1 MIVYNQAFDI
11 NHAIF
16 RITSLLSFYKG
27 ESLEIERLR
36 IWDFYLAFPREVS
49 NIRFGNEKEDN
60 EVKKLFPK
68 KDNPYEVISNPN
80 KLFGRMQPYQ
90 LIAIKT
96 LASYGVINKDYF
108 QLNRIT
114 KVNKDLLTDYLKENA
129 SFSEREL
136 NIIKIMTSYFNFMP
150 LYGTKGLK
158 SRTNLLEYKYDAQ

>member
-11 NHAIF
+11 NHTIF
-16 RITSLLSFYKG
+16 RMASLLNYYKDN
-27 ESLEIERLR
+27 SLEVERLR

-49 NIRFGNEKEDN
+49 NIRFGIEKGDRDI
-60 EVKKLFPK
+60 KKLFPK
-68 KDNPYEVISNPN
+68 KYNPYEVISNPN

-114 KVNKDLLTDYLKENA
+114 KVDKKLLKEYLDDNS
-129 SFSEREL
+129 SFTEREL
-136 NIIKIMTSYFNFMP
+136 NIIKIMTSYFNYMP
-150 LYGTKGLK
+150 LYGTQGLK
-158 SRTNLLEYKYDAQ
+158 SRTNLLEFKYDAQ